1 MNCRA
6 SELKFYKTHLKW
18 DEVIDITD
26 WIYGE
31 YISTNDSMV
40 TKN

>member
-1 MNCRA
+1 MNCCD
-6 SELKFYKTHLKW
+6 SELKFYKTHLKY
-18 DEVIDITD
+18 DEVINITD

-31 YISTNDSMV
+31 YISTNDGIV